1 MLAPFGMGLEER
13 LNNAGIKKKKE
24 RELERKKKDICVTD
38 LDKRTK
44 FSFLFMNKC
53 HVCILKA

>member
-13 LNNAGIKKKKE
+13 LNNAGIKKKGKRIGKE
-24 RELERKKKDICVTD
+24 KKDICVTD

-44 FSFLFMNKC
+44 FSFLFINKC
-53 HVCILKA
+53 HMCILKA